1 MRRSIPQMHALF
13 SRGSRLATLA
23 AGTVTAAVIA
33 LTAGSAAPALADT
46 VDTGGSATVTFWN
59 TFLLPTFKS
68 GILVSP
74 VAPGTS
80 TFNGHR
86 ETATWPVTGGDAEI
100 NKLFGTVQLGGGMI
114 FINTSSGASAVLT
127 NLGFSLDDGK
137 IVGTPAGTSKPVALV
152 DIAGDLTAGSSA
164 GPPATETFK
173 SSNLRL
179 DAAGAKFL
187 NKALGTTVFK
197 KGENVGKFATTW
209 DVGTTP

>member
-1 MRRSIPQMHALF
+1 MHALF

-23 AGTVTAAVIA
+23 AGTATAAVIA

-46 VDTGGSATVTFWN
+46 TDTGGSATVTFWN
-59 TFLLPTFKS
+59 TFLLPTFRS

-74 VAPGTS
+74 VTPGTS

-100 NKLFGTVQLGGGMI
+100 TKLFGTENLGGGLI

-127 NLGFSLDDGK
+127 NLGLSLDNGQ
-137 IVGTPAGTSKPVALV
+137 IIGTPAGSTKPVALV
-152 DIAGDLTAGSSA
+152 DVAGDLSEDSSA

-173 SSNLRL
+173 CSNLRL

-209 DVGTTP
+209 DVTTS